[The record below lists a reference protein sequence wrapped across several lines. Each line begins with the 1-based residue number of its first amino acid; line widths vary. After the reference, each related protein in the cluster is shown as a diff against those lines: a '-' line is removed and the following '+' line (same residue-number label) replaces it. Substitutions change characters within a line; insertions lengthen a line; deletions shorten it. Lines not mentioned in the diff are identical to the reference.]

1 MREQLLLSFLQANSF
16 NTRDFLLVAKEW
28 IEKAFL
34 LIWKQTYFIVMKKDL
49 PHSMGVT
56 GKYKPKSE
64 NKFTL
69 LGFTEEKH
77 GYVICLLQS
86 IQTLTGKF
94 L

>member
-1 MREQLLLSFLQANSF
+1 
-16 NTRDFLLVAKEW
+16 
-28 IEKAFL
+28 
-34 LIWKQTYFIVMKKDL
+34 
-49 PHSMGVT
+49 MGVT

-86 IQTLTGKF
+86 IQTLTGK
-94 L
+94 LL